1 VRKSLQI
8 NNNRFIFLEL
18 WITLERGGCS
28 MSEHYYAKTPNVKSE
43 RKTISKQLRGQTLS
57 FITDAGV
64 FSKGS
69 IDFGSTLLVES
80 FEMPDV
86 QGSVLDIGCGYG
98 PVGLTVASAYPERQ
112 VHMIDV
118 NERAIALSAENAA
131 ENHLHN
137 VCIYENKAFENV
149 PSNEF
154 ALVLT
159 NPPIRA
165 GKDVVFSFYE
175 QAYQK
180 LVNGGSLWVVIQ
192 KKQGAPSSM
201 KKMESL
207 FGNVSV
213 EAKQKGYYILKSIK
227 S

>member
-1 VRKSLQI
+1 
-8 NNNRFIFLEL
+8 
-18 WITLERGGCS
+18 
-28 MSEHYYAKTPNVKSE
+28 MSEHYYAKSPNVKSE
-43 RKTISKQLRGQTLS
+43 RKTIAKQLRDQTLS
-57 FITDAGV
+57 FTTDAGV

-69 IDFGSTLLVES
+69 VDFGSTLLVET
-80 FEMPDV
+80 FEMPAV
-86 QGSVLDIGCGYG
+86 EGSVLDIGCGYG
-98 PVGLTVASAYPERQ
+98 PVGLTVASAYPDRQ

-118 NERAIALSAENAA
+118 NERAMSLSKENATL
-131 ENHLHN
+131 NQLHN
-137 VCIYENKAFENV
+137 VRIYENEAFENV

-175 QAYQK
+175 AAYDK
-180 LVNGGSLWVVIQ
+180 LVKGGTLWVVIQ

-213 EAKQKGYYILKSIK
+213 EAKQKGYYILKSLK
-227 S
+227 C

>member
-1 VRKSLQI
+1 
-8 NNNRFIFLEL
+8 
-18 WITLERGGCS
+18 
-28 MSEHYYAKTPNVKSE
+28 MSEHYYAKSPNVKSE
-43 RKTISKQLRGQTLS
+43 RKTIAKQLRDQTLS
-57 FITDAGV
+57 FTTDAGV

-69 IDFGSTLLVES
+69 VDFGSTLLVET
-80 FEMPDV
+80 FEMPAV
-86 QGSVLDIGCGYG
+86 EGSVLDIGCGYG
-98 PVGLTVASAYPERQ
+98 PVGLTVASAYPDRQ

-118 NERAIALSAENAA
+118 NERAMSLSKENATL
-131 ENHLHN
+131 NQLHN
-137 VCIYENKAFENV
+137 VRIYENEAFENV

-165 GKDVVFSFYE
+165 GKDVVISFYE
-175 QAYQK
+175 AAYDK
-180 LVNGGSLWVVIQ
+180 LVKGGTLWVVIQ

-213 EAKQKGYYILKSIK
+213 EAKQKGYYILKSLK
-227 S
+227 C

>member
-1 VRKSLQI
+1 
-8 NNNRFIFLEL
+8 
-18 WITLERGGCS
+18 

-43 RKTISKQLRGQTLS
+43 RKTISKQLREQTLS

-64 FSKGS
+64 FSKGG
-69 IDFGSTLLVES
+69 IDFGSTLLVET
-80 FEMPDV
+80 FDMPEV

-98 PVGLTVASAYPERQ
+98 PVGLTVASAYPDRQ
-112 VHMIDV
+112 IHLIDV
-118 NERAIALSAENAA
+118 NERALSLSKENAGL
-131 ENHLHN
+131 NQLHN
-137 VCIYENKAFENV
+137 VCIYENKAFENI

-175 QAYQK
+175 QAYRS
-180 LVNGGSLWVVIQ
+180 LVSGGSLWVVIQ

-213 EAKQKGYYILKSIK
+213 EAKQRGYYILKSIK
-227 S
+227 G

>member
-1 VRKSLQI
+1 
-8 NNNRFIFLEL
+8 
-18 WITLERGGCS
+18 
-28 MSEHYYAKTPNVKSE
+28 MSEHYYAKSPNVKSE
-43 RKTISKQLRGQTLS
+43 RKTIAKQLRDQTLS
-57 FITDAGV
+57 FTTDAGV

-69 IDFGSTLLVES
+69 VDFGSTLLVET
-80 FEMPDV
+80 FEMPAV
-86 QGSVLDIGCGYG
+86 EGSVLDIGCGYG
-98 PVGLTVASAYPERQ
+98 PVGLTVASAYPDRQ

-118 NERAIALSAENAA
+118 NERAMSLSKENATL
-131 ENHLHN
+131 NQLHN
-137 VCIYENKAFENV
+137 VRIYENEAFENV

-165 GKDVVFSFYE
+165 GKDMVFSFYE
-175 QAYQK
+175 AAYDK
-180 LVNGGSLWVVIQ
+180 LVKGGTLWVVIQ

-213 EAKQKGYYILKSIK
+213 EAKQKGYYILKSLK
-227 S
+227 C